1 MNSAAHSH
9 EGAKCRRCRDVIGVY
24 EPMVVLLD
32 GEALL
37 TSRAVADRDLPHD
50 ARRYH
55 EACFALSEAADAA
68 E

>member
-1 MNSAAHSH
+1 LSTAAHTH
-9 EGAKCRRCRDVIGVY
+9 DGPTCGHCRDVIGVY

-37 TSRAVADRDLPHD
+37 TSRAVADRELPHD

-55 EACFALSEAADAA
+55 EACFALAAATDPVA
-68 E
+68 